1 MKALRHINVN
11 LSNIIRINRRIII
24 GVFILQLFLCTG
36 EGIMLIDSYIGRR
49 ESWPWFFTF
58 TANLPASAL
67 IATLMTFLFNQFQ
80 IKSFYGQTILSY
92 FLFLIGGTLWWGLLL
107 HITTGIYNGIKDH
120 FKTDGGNS
128 KSTKPNE
135 QI

>member
-1 MKALRHINVN
+1 VN
-11 LSNIIRINRRIII
+11 LSNIFRINRGIII
-24 GVFILQLFLCTG
+24 AVFVLQFFLCTG
-36 EGIMLIDSYIGRR
+36 EGLMIIDSYIGHR

-67 IATLMTFLFNQFQ
+67 MAMLMTFLFNQFK
-80 IKSFYGQTILSY
+80 ITSFYGQTALSY
-92 FLFLIGGTLWWGLLL
+92 FLFLVGGTLWWGLLL

-120 FKTDGGNS
+120 FKTNNS
-128 KSTKPNE
+128 NNKTTKPNE